1 MMYIF
6 LIIIIFILIAIIV
19 FQNIKI
25 GKISRALMEIISGN
39 FNERIKFHDY
49 NKSVKNLII
58 NLNRLIDKFQEI
70 AEINRQ
76 YEDDRKKMIS
86 NISHDLRTPLT
97 SMLGYVEM
105 LQTDTSLSLNE
116 EKEYL
121 EVIET
126 KGEVLRRLIDEFFS
140 LSKIDSD
147 DINFEFKEIDITEVT
162 RQCILSFLKDFE
174 AEEITPVIEIP
185 EKEIY
190 ITADEKS
197 INRILQNIIS
207 NSLKYGSH
215 GKVIGISLK
224 ENKNNVT
231 IEIWDK
237 GKGIKEEDLPYIFE
251 RLYTGEKSRN
261 SHLKGSGIGL
271 TIVKKLIEKHNGK
284 IEVESL
290 PYEKTTFKITLLKK
304 LRNV

>member
-1 MMYIF
+1 MMYAF

-25 GKISRALMEIISGN
+25 NKISNSLTEIITGN
-39 FNERIKFHDY
+39 FNARIKFHDY

-58 NLNRLIDKFQEI
+58 NLNRLIDKFQEV
-70 AEINRQ
+70 AAVNRQ

-97 SMLGYVEM
+97 AMLGYVEM

-116 EKEYL
+116 KKEYL

-147 DINFEFKEIDITEVT
+147 DINLEFKKIDITEVT
-162 RQCILSFLKDFE
+162 RQCALSFLKDFE
-174 AEEITPVIEIP
+174 AKEITPMIKIP
-185 EKEIY
+185 EKEIC
-190 ITADEKS
+190 IDADEKS
-197 INRILQNIIS
+197 INRILQNIIG
-207 NSLKYGSH
+207 NSLKYGSN

-224 ENKNNVT
+224 ENKDSVI

-237 GKGIKEEDLPYIFE
+237 GKGIKKEDLSHIFE

-261 SHLKGSGIGL
+261 NHLKGSGIGL
-271 TIVKKLIEKHNGK
+271 TIVKKLVEKHNGK

-290 PYEKTTFKITLLKK
+290 PYEKTTFKITLFKK

>member
-1 MMYIF
+1 MMYA
-6 LIIIIFILIAIIV
+6 LLIIIFILIAIIV

-25 GKISRALMEIISGN
+25 SKISKALTEIISGN
-39 FNERIKFHDY
+39 FNERIKFRDY
-49 NKSVKNLII
+49 NKSVKILII

-70 AEINRQ
+70 AAVNRQ

-116 EKEYL
+116 KKEYL
-121 EVIET
+121 EVIRT
-126 KGEVLRRLIDEFFS
+126 KGEVLRKLIDEFFS

-147 DINFEFKEIDITEVT
+147 DINFEFKKIDITEVT

-174 AEEITPVIEIP
+174 AKEIAPVIEIP
-185 EKEIY
+185 EKEVY

-197 INRILQNIIS
+197 ISRILQNIIN
-207 NSLKYGSH
+207 NSLKYGSS

-224 ENKNNVT
+224 ENKDNVT

-271 TIVKKLIEKHNGK
+271 TIVKKLVEKHNGK
-284 IEVESL
+284 VEVESL
-290 PYEKTTFKITLLKK
+290 PYEKTTFKITLFKK